1 MDLTSNDM
9 KRVLVI
15 EDDLATARCLG
26 WLINDLG
33 YKFIQSPFMLTPKEI
48 IKINPDI
55 IILDFYLPNG
65 HGDDLCLQLK
75 ENSLTKEIPVILV
88 SIRSDL
94 ANIAKSCFADGY
106 LEKPF
111 NYDKLVQMLSKFCDG
126 PLVSFAD

>member
-33 YKFIQSPFMLTPKEI
+33 YKFIQSPFMLTAKEI
-48 IKINPDI
+48 IKINPDV
-55 IILDFYLPNG
+55 IILDYYLPNG
-65 HGDDLCLQLK
+65 HGDKLCLELK
-75 ENSLTKEIPVILV
+75 SNLLTKETPVILM
-88 SIRSDL
+88 SAHNNLR
-94 ANIAKSCFADGY
+94 NISKECDADAY

-111 NYDKLVQMLSKFCDG
+111 DLNKLIQMVTKFAIQ
-126 PLVSFAD
+126 PLLTITD